1 VTSSDKSYIAI
12 ILWKFLISVNCCHN
26 LALIVYFPPTVDID
40 GEKKTLRGLFQNW
53 CCFHEINAYLDT
65 YLYLYKLY
73 YLKLPNKLRWILKE
87 FYIFDEIN
95 GFQHRRPRLFR
106 VNMYEIINHCIFSEI
121 DPYSSTCFR
130 IVIYTIYTYII
141 YLQIFIYIILLCI
154 VYNIRSQT
162 KLLQSAT
169 HCCFIRN
176 EMIIILQQKWNRFYL
191 LSLSR

>member
-1 VTSSDKSYIAI
+1 MFCKSRNFNPGKSLINFFNPC
-12 ILWKFLISVNCCHN
+12 FLSRTMNEWT
-26 LALIVYFPPTVDID
+26 LLFAALIHTTKNSFMFVFFPFH
-40 GEKKTLRGLFQNW
+40 TLLLLNQYGHQSTDSWN
-53 CCFHEINAYLDT
+53 YL
-65 YLYLYKLY
+65 L
-73 YLKLPNKLRWILKE
+73 
-87 FYIFDEIN
+87 
-95 GFQHRRPRLFR
+95 
-106 VNMYEIINHCIFSEI
+106 NMYEIINHCIFSEI